1 MWYLFKIIDLNYT
14 LYIKPVESFIK
25 SVSEPFDII
34 FLDPPFSYPQK
45 EKLLAKH
52 KRLLKESYELS
63 TQNRSKSDD
72 KAAEAD
78 QIMKQI
84 EALEQ

>member
-1 MWYLFKIIDLNYT
+1 MFGLFKKKT
-14 LYIKPVESFIK
+14 E
-25 SVSEPFDII
+25 
-34 FLDPPFSYPQK
+34 K
-45 EKLLAKH
+45 EKLLAQH

-78 QIMKQI
+78 RIMKQI
-84 EALEQ
+84 EALEE